1 MYTIIFLIRG
11 IVAQT
16 KLFYHLHNADAEFD
30 RLAASLIPDYRE
42 TIGYLSDIEE
52 RIDLTRIR
60 LDHEGKEII
69 YSREC
74 SEPAD
79 THGSSWTETHFEVVS
94 AITKSLESGPASK
107 KILEVVEQQGTGGL
121 YELAETLTNEFESL
135 HADRQW
141 DGEFY
146 DEIAVFLKE
155 KLSISETIP
164 MNSET
169 TYVLTGDLAA
179 HFYSEGGIAAILEEL
194 PHQKFGLSS
203 YDNGSHPED
212 IMNITIGESA
222 FQIIEKWEFD
232 LLSAIIHYSHS
243 DWQTVNT
250 ILEKSREL
258 ALGIG
263 LDLSGIPENCQGN
276 YNYYFENRVFYPLI

>member
-74 SEPAD
+74 SEPMD
-79 THGSSWTETHFEVVS
+79 SKTTH
-94 AITKSLESGPASK
+94 
-107 KILEVVEQQGTGGL
+107 
-121 YELAETLTNEFESL
+121 
-135 HADRQW
+135 
-141 DGEFY
+141 
-146 DEIAVFLKE
+146 
-155 KLSISETIP
+155 
-164 MNSET
+164 
-169 TYVLTGDLAA
+169 VLTGDLAA

-232 LLSAIIHYSHS
+232 LLFAIMHHSHS
-243 DWQTVNT
+243 DWQTIST

-258 ALGIG
+258 ALGIS
-263 LDLSGIPENCQGN
+263 LDLSGIPEGCQGN
-276 YNYYFENRVFYPLI
+276 YIYYFENRVFYPLI